1 MGQGTGQDAG
11 PVTFPEQVGLALRAY
26 RREHGLSQRAFAQ
39 LITVPQ
45 ATVARLERSADRC
58 SLATVCSV
66 LARTGYALAVV
77 DGDGV
82 PVTEWDVTDLV
93 ARDRSGRRFPAHR
106 TVWPVEP
113 GRLGPVWW
121 ILHEYLG
128 TGPCGPQ
135 PEWTT
140 VQPFRYRCRGPS
152 DLAPPGGEPPASP
165 GS

>member
-82 PVTEWDVTDLV
+82 PGTERGGADRV
-93 ARDRSGRRFPAHR
+93 ARYRHRRRFPAPR
-106 TVWPVEP
+106 TGWAVE
-113 GRLGPVWW
+113 
-121 ILHEYLG
+121 
-128 TGPCGPQ
+128 
-135 PEWTT
+135 
-140 VQPFRYRCRGPS
+140 
-152 DLAPPGGEPPASP
+152 
-165 GS
+165 